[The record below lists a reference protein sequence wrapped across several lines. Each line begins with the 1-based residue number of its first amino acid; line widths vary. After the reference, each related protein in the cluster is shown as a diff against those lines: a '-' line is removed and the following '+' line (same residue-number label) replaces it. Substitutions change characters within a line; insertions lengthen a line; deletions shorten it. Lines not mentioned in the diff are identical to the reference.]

1 MRLSPGRASCDQL
14 PPMVGGAGRVVLI
27 VMDGVGIGRLDG
39 GGPDPGANT
48 LRSVLAGAGFDLE
61 LPSLSGL
68 GLRDLL
74 HPPDSRWPAGPP
86 LQPAGTRAR
95 LVPISQGKDS
105 LTGHWELAGLI
116 TDVEMRTF
124 PAGFPPE
131 LLSAL
136 EAALGCSLLG
146 GQPASGTEIIARLGP
161 EHLQTRKPIVY
172 TSADSV
178 LQIAAHDEVLAL
190 EELYRLCEA
199 AREVAKGPWL
209 VGRVIAR
216 PFTGEP
222 GGFHRTAG
230 RRDYSVPPPAPT
242 LLDEAQA
249 AGVEVIGVGKI
260 AEVFSGQGI
269 SRSLKPS
276 GNSGV
281 MAALAELL
289 AAPAGCGQ
297 RELIF
302 ANLND
307 FDTVYGHR
315 RDAGGFAAALKE
327 FDEWLG
333 VAWRG
338 LRPSELLVVTAD
350 HGCDP
355 VYQGTDHTQEDV
367 PLLIGGAGWR
377 PANLGVIEGLTAVAG
392 LVSAVLD
399 LDGFA
404 HWPRGGRQG

>member
-1 MRLSPGRASCDQL
+1 MGLSLDRASFDRL
-14 PPMVGGAGRVVLI
+14 PPVVGGVNRVVLI

-39 GGPDPGANT
+39 GGLDPGANT
-48 LRSVLAGAGFDLE
+48 LRSVLAAVGFDLE

-86 LQPAGTRAR
+86 LRPAGTRAR

-131 LLSAL
+131 LLSQL
-136 EAALGCSLLG
+136 EAALGCGLLG
-146 GQPASGTEIIARLGP
+146 GKPASGTEIIARLGP
-161 EHLQTRKPIVY
+161 EHLKTRKPIIY

-178 LQIAAHDEVLAL
+178 LQIAAHDDVLAP
-190 EELYRLCEA
+190 EELYRLSEA
-199 AREVAKGPWL
+199 AREVVKGPWL

-222 GGFHRTAG
+222 GRFNRTPG
-230 RRDYSVPPPAPT
+230 RRDYSLPPPAPT
-242 LLDEAQA
+242 VLDEAKA
-249 AGVEVIGVGKI
+249 AGVSVVGVGKI
-260 AEVFSGQGI
+260 ADVFAGQGI

-289 AAPAGCGQ
+289 AVPADCGR
-297 RELIF
+297 RELVL

-315 RDAGGFAAALKE
+315 RDPSGFASALQE
-327 FDEWLG
+327 FDDWLG
-333 VAWRG
+333 VALRG

-355 VYQGTDHTQEDV
+355 AYHGTDHTHEDV
-367 PLLIGGAGWR
+367 PMLIAGAGWK
-377 PANLGVIEGLTAVAG
+377 PADLGVIEGLNAVAG
-392 LVSAVLD
+392 LTSAALD
-399 LDGFA
+399 LEGFA
-404 HWPRGGRQG
+404 HWPRVGRQG